1 MASELSP
8 LCYLPG
14 ELVGLWNPV
23 KRLTGQQGN
32 DVKGNYSMQGSAAT
46 QYRIGIDIGGTFTD
60 ILAMDEEG
68 NLSTLKVLSTPEDF
82 SRGILQGLEQLLS
95 ALPLS
100 GLQEIIHGT
109 TVATNA
115 ILEQKGAKTGLI
127 TTKGFRDVLEI
138 RRIRMPQLYNLHW
151 EKPKP
156 LVERRLRLEVT
167 ERIDHRGE
175 VIRPLQFSEL
185 EKALDRFHAEGV
197 TSIAVCLINSF
208 LNPIHEQEM
217 EKFIRE
223 RDQEILVSLSHRI
236 LPEIKEYERTSTT
249 VINAYVQPVVAGYL
263 DSLEQG
269 LQRLGYTKSL
279 LIMQSNG
286 GVMSAEVAR
295 EKPVQ
300 IIESGPA
307 AGVIGAAALSRQC
320 GYQNLITL
328 DMGGTTAKA
337 SIIEGGALHRS
348 PEYEVGGGIT
358 VGSRL
363 IKGGGY
369 LVRAPVIDISE
380 VGAGGGSMAWI
391 DKGGHLQ
398 VGPQSAGAMP
408 GPICYNRGGDIP
420 TLTDAN
426 LLLGYLNP
434 ASLVGGALELNREKT
449 EKILEQSI
457 AAPLSLSL
465 REAAYGIHI
474 LANASMTRAVKA
486 VSTERGRDPRDFA
499 LLAFGGNGPVHA
511 VELAR
516 SLEMKTVIIP
526 PFPGVFSAFGLLV
539 SAVEH
544 HHIQTY
550 YRALDTLHLPE
561 VNTMLSQIE
570 AELQGVLAREGY
582 TQETTVVE
590 RFVDLHYA
598 GQSFE
603 LTIPLEPGRVTE
615 ATLEKL
621 RERFGEEHWKTY
633 GHKADNEPIEMVN
646 LRFVARG
653 IPATP
658 RFPERL
664 RPDVHAL
671 KLSPTRRAY
680 FGSRYGLI
688 ETPIRS
694 RESLNTREEEGP
706 MIIEEYDSTI
716 VIPPECLVRR
726 DVWHNVII
734 TL

>member
-1 MASELSP
+1 M
-8 LCYLPG
+8 
-14 ELVGLWNPV
+14 
-23 KRLTGQQGN
+23 
-32 DVKGNYSMQGSAAT
+32 VKGVYSMQGTTERS
-46 QYRIGIDIGGTFTD
+46 YRIGIDIGGTFTD
-60 ILAMDEEG
+60 ILAMDERG
-68 NLSTLKVLSTPEDF
+68 NLLTLKVLSTPEDF
-82 SRGILQGLEQLLS
+82 SQGILQGIKGITSTPGPEQPHS
-95 ALPLS
+95 PLPLS
-100 GLQEIIHGT
+100 SLQEIIHGT

-115 ILEQKGAKTGLI
+115 ILEQKGARTGLI

-138 RRIRMPQLYNLHW
+138 RRIRMPELYNLRW

-156 LVERRLRLEVT
+156 LVERRLRMEVS
-167 ERIDHRGE
+167 ERIDHQGT
-175 VIRPLQFSEL
+175 VITPLQLSDL
-185 EKALDRFHAEGV
+185 ERALERFRAEGV
-197 TSIAVCLINSF
+197 TSIAVCLINAF
-208 LNPIHEQEM
+208 LNPLHEQAIG
-217 EKFIRE
+217 KFL
-223 RDQEILVSLSHRI
+223 QEHYPEALCSLSSQI

-249 VINAYVQPVVAGYL
+249 VINAYVRPVVSRYL
-263 DSLEQG
+263 DALERG
-269 LQRLGYTKSL
+269 LHRLGYNKPL

-286 GVMSAEVAR
+286 GIMSAAVAR

-307 AGVIGAAALSRQC
+307 AGVIGAAAISRKC
-320 GYQNLITL
+320 GYPNLITL

-337 SIIEGGALHRS
+337 SIIEGGALNRS

-358 VGSRL
+358 LGSRL

-380 VGAGGGSMAWI
+380 VGAGGGSIAWI

-398 VGPQSAGAMP
+398 VGPQSAGALP
-408 GPICYNRGGDIP
+408 GPVCYNQGGDVP

-426 LLLGYLNP
+426 LVLGYLNP
-434 ASLVGGALELNREKT
+434 TSLVGGSLILNREKT
-449 EKILEQSI
+449 EKIVERVI

-465 REAAYGIHI
+465 LEAAYGIHL

-516 SLEMKTVIIP
+516 SLEMKRVIIP

-539 SAVEH
+539 SEVEH
-544 HHIQTY
+544 HQVQTY
-550 YRALDTLHLPE
+550 YRSLATLDLTEINTL
-561 VNTMLSQIE
+561 LSQLE
-570 AELQGVLAREGY
+570 AGLRKILAREGY
-582 TQETTVVE
+582 SPEAMRIE
-590 RFVDLHYA
+590 RSADLHYA

-603 LTIPLEPGRVTE
+603 LTVPLDPGIVTG

-621 RERFGEEHWKTY
+621 RERFGEEHRKTY
-633 GHKADNEPIEMVN
+633 GHKSDHEPVEIVN
-646 LRFVARG
+646 LRLIARG
-653 IPATP
+653 VSSTA
-658 RFPERL
+658 RFPEQL
-664 RPDVHAL
+664 HPVAH
-671 KLSPTRRAY
+671 KLEFSPTRQAY
-680 FGSRYGLI
+680 FGAEYGLL

-694 RESLNTREEEGP
+694 RESLSNQEETGP

-716 VIPPECLVRR
+716 VIPPECRVRR
-726 DVWHNVII
+726 DEWQNVII